1 METIFNVIGSKT
13 YKNLLADP
21 KGADLITV
29 PVYPNVSALS
39 AGALL
44 TRNSAGL
51 WQPIASGSIADNVE
65 LVVLMEDVP
74 ANDTAI
80 ATDATV
86 ARAGC
91 FIDGVVKES
100 GGNAPTAAQKL
111 ILRKQGIV
119 FKPDVDATAF
129 ANSYT
134 VTYVPNNGTTEDSV
148 VKTEIA
154 GATHTVLNNSDASLS
169 FTAPAGKSFSKW
181 NTKAD
186 GSGTDYAAAATITMT
201 ANVELYAVWAT

>member
-29 PVYPNVSALS
+29 PVYPNAAALA
-39 AGALL
+39 AGSLL

-51 WQPIASGSIADNVE
+51 WEPIASGSIADNVE
-65 LVVLMEDVP
+65 LVVLMEDLP
-74 ANDTAI
+74 INSTAV
-80 ATDATV
+80 ATDATA

-100 GGNAPTAAQKL
+100 GGSAPTAAQKL

-119 FKPDVDATAF
+119 FKPDVTADPF

-134 VTYVPNNGTTEDSV
+134 VTYVPNNGTTEESV

-169 FTAPAGKSFSKW
+169 FTAPATKSFSKW

-186 GSGTDYAAAATITMT
+186 GSGTDKAAASTITMT
-201 ANVELYAVWAT
+201 ADVVLYAVWA

>member
-29 PVYPNVSALS
+29 PVYPNAAALA
-39 AGALL
+39 AGSLL

-51 WQPIASGSIADNVE
+51 WEPIASGSIADNVE
-65 LVVLMEDVP
+65 LVVLMEDLP
-74 ANDTAI
+74 INSTAV
-80 ATDATV
+80 ATDATA

-100 GGNAPTAAQKL
+100 GGSAPTAAQKL

-119 FKPDVDATAF
+119 FKPDVTADPF

-134 VTYVPNNGTTEDSV
+134 VTYVPNNGTTEESV

-169 FTAPAGKSFSKW
+169 FTAPATKSFSKW

-186 GSGTDYAAAATITMT
+186 GSGTDKAAASTITMT
-201 ANVELYAVWAT
+201 EDVVLYAVWA

>member
-186 GSGTDYAAAATITMT
+186 GSGTDKAAASTITMT
-201 ANVELYAVWAT
+201 ADVVLYAVWA

>member
-29 PVYPNVSALS
+29 PVYPNAAALA
-39 AGALL
+39 AGSLL

-51 WQPIASGSIADNVE
+51 WEPIASGSIADNVE
-65 LVVLMEDVP
+65 LVVLMEDLP
-74 ANDTAI
+74 INDTAV
-80 ATDATV
+80 ATDATA

-100 GGNAPTAAQKL
+100 GGYAPTAAQKL

-119 FKPDVDATAF
+119 FKPDVTAEPF

-169 FTAPAGKSFSKW
+169 FTAPATKSFSKW

-186 GSGTDYAAAATITMT
+186 GSGTDKAAASTITMT
-201 ANVELYAVWAT
+201 EDVVLYAVWA

>member
-1 METIFNVIGSKT
+1 METIFNVIGSKS

-29 PVYPNVSALS
+29 PVYPNAAAIA
-39 AGALL
+39 AGTLL

-51 WQPIASGSIADNVE
+51 WTPIASADIADNVE
-65 LVVLMEDVP
+65 LVVLMEDLP
-74 ANDTAI
+74 INSTAV
-80 ATDATV
+80 ATDATA

-100 GGNAPTAAQKL
+100 GGDAPSAAQKL

-119 FKPDVDATAF
+119 FKPDSTAGAF

-134 VTYVPNNGTTEDSV
+134 VTYKANNGTTEADV

-154 GATHTVLNNSDASLS
+154 GATHTVLGNSGTGGTG
-169 FTAPAGKSFSKW
+169 FTAPENKSFSKW

-186 GSGTDYAAAATITMT
+186 GTGTDKAAAATISMT
-201 ANVELYAVWAT
+201 EDVVLYAVWA

>member
-51 WQPIASGSIADNVE
+51 WEPIASGSIADNVE

-80 ATDATV
+80 APDATA

-91 FIDGVVKES
+91 RR
-100 GGNAPTAAQKL
+100 ALP
-111 ILRKQGIV
+111 
-119 FKPDVDATAF
+119 
-129 ANSYT
+129 
-134 VTYVPNNGTTEDSV
+134 
-148 VKTEIA
+148 
-154 GATHTVLNNSDASLS
+154 
-169 FTAPAGKSFSKW
+169 
-181 NTKAD
+181 
-186 GSGTDYAAAATITMT
+186 
-201 ANVELYAVWAT
+201 ELCRQR

>member
-1 METIFNVIGSKT
+1 METIFNVIGSKS

-21 KGADLITV
+21 KGYDAIIV
-29 PVYPNVSALS
+29 PVYPNASVLA
-39 AGALL
+39 AGTLL

-51 WQPIASGSIADNVE
+51 WEPIASASIADNVE
-65 LVVLMEDVP
+65 LVVLMEDLP
-74 ANDTAI
+74 INDTAI
-80 ATDATV
+80 ATDAAA

-100 GGNAPTAAQKL
+100 AGNAPTAAQKL

-119 FKPDVDATAF
+119 FKPDSEVGAF

-134 VTYVPNNGTTEDSV
+134 VTYKANGGTGDDV

-154 GATHTVLNNSDASLS
+154 GATHTVLANGGAGGTG
-169 FTAPAGKSFSKW
+169 FTAPAGKTFSKW
-181 NTKAD
+181 NTAAD
-186 GSGTDYAAAATITMT
+186 GSGTDKAAASTITMT
-201 ANVELYAVWAT
+201 ADVVLYAVWAS

>member
-29 PVYPNVSALS
+29 PVYPNAAALS

-186 GSGTDYAAAATITMT
+186 GSGTDKAAASTITMT
-201 ANVELYAVWAT
+201 ADVVLYAVWA

>member
-13 YKNLLADP
+13 FKNLLADP

-29 PVYPNVSALS
+29 PVYPNAAALS

-51 WQPIASGSIADNVE
+51 WEPIASGSIADNVE
-65 LVVLMEDVP
+65 LVVLMEDLP
-74 ANDTAI
+74 INSTAV
-80 ATDATV
+80 ATDATA

-100 GGNAPTAAQKL
+100 GGSAPTAAQKL

-119 FKPDVDATAF
+119 FKPDVTAEPF

-134 VTYVPNNGTTEDSV
+134 VTYVPNNGTTEESV

-169 FTAPAGKSFSKW
+169 FTAPATKSFSKW
-181 NTKAD
+181 NTAAD
-186 GSGTDYAAAATITMT
+186 GSGTDKAAASTITMT
-201 ANVELYAVWAT
+201 ADVVLYAVWA

>member
-1 METIFNVIGSKT
+1 METIFNTLGT
-13 YKNLLADP
+13 QAYPELLADP
-21 KGADLITV
+21 KGYDGVIV
-29 PVYPNVSALS
+29 PVSPNASALS

-44 TRNSAGL
+44 KRNSAGL
-51 WQPIASGSIADNVE
+51 WEPIATGDVATNVE
-65 LVVLMEDVP
+65 VVVLMENLP
-74 ANDTAI
+74 INSTAI
-80 ATDATV
+80 ATDAAA
-86 ARAGC
+86 ARAGK
-91 FIDGVVKES
+91 FVDGKVTVTGADS
-100 GGNAPTAAQKL
+100 LTAAQKL

-119 FKPDVDATAF
+119 FKPDVTADPF

-169 FTAPAGKSFSKW
+169 FTAPATKSFSKW

-186 GSGTDYAAAATITMT
+186 GSGTDKAAASTITMT
-201 ANVELYAVWAT
+201 ADVVLYAVWA

>member
-13 YKNLLADP
+13 FKNLLADP

-29 PVYPNVSALS
+29 PVYPNVAALS

-51 WQPIASGSIADNVE
+51 WEPIASGSIADNVE

-80 ATDATV
+80 ATDATA

-100 GGNAPTAAQKL
+100 GGSAPTAAQKL

-119 FKPDVDATAF
+119 FKPDVTADPF

-134 VTYVPNNGTTEDSV
+134 VTYVPNNGTTEESV

-169 FTAPAGKSFSKW
+169 FTAPSGKSFSKW
-181 NTKAD
+181 NTAAD
-186 GSGTDYAAAATITMT
+186 GSGTDKAAASTITMT
-201 ANVELYAVWAT
+201 ADVVLYAVWA